1 MLGGLALFAC
11 APMPQIS
18 DNNPGEKLY
27 YQATQFLADN
37 YFGYSK
43 LNLNAE
49 IAKGRQEV
57 NKRCQDT
64 SCNLDLGRRA
74 IVQLIT
80 QLNDEHT
87 FYQDDSAYAETQR
100 ERNGEGSNSPQLG
113 VRWVYRETSKGW
125 LVLEVGLDYP
135 AASAG
140 LTRGDLIVGVNGQA
154 LPSDKNSSAD
164 ALARVIRRGQ
174 NFSMTIRRAGQTRT
188 LQATTRIIDYPWS
201 PTLKYLDDDVA
212 VLRVPDFDSQYVANE
227 THKLIARAAKTK
239 LKSIIIDL
247 RGDLGGALTQC
258 AAVTGAF
265 LGSFEAKFASRTGAF
280 IYNYDASGQISRT
293 DARGNRSTLGEVNSP
308 GVFKGGVVVVVNK
321 NSARCAEVMT
331 AQLQLR
337 KRAVVIGEP
346 TFGILNSGYRVFN
359 LMDGGALN
367 ITVLRTLDP
376 NGNPFPE
383 RIKPNFNEKDDLE
396 VLEKTARD
404 TLLERAVRLARGADA
419 QLEPGSSARR

>member
-1 MLGGLALFAC
+1 MLGLTLVAC
-11 APMPQIS
+11 APTPQIS
-18 DNNPGEKLY
+18 DNNPGEQLY
-27 YQATQFLADN
+27 YQATQFLIDN

-43 LNLNAE
+43 LNLNNE
-49 IAKGRQEV
+49 ITKGREEI

-74 IVQLIT
+74 IVKLIT

-87 FYQDDSAYAETQR
+87 FYQDDKTYAETQR

-125 LVLEVGLDYP
+125 LVLETGLDYP
-135 AASAG
+135 ATSAG
-140 LTRGDLIVGVNGQA
+140 LTRGDLVVGVNGQP
-154 LPSDKNSSAD
+154 LPGDKNSSAD

-174 NFSMTIRRAGQTRT
+174 NFTVTIRRAGQTRT
-188 LQATTRIIDYPWS
+188 LQATTRVVDYPWS
-201 PTLKYLDDDVA
+201 PTLKYSDDVA

-227 THKLIARAAKTK
+227 THKLIARAAKSK
-239 LKSIIIDL
+239 LKAIVIDL

-265 LGSFEAKFASRTGAF
+265 LGSFEARFASKTGAF
-280 IYNYDASGQISRT
+280 IYNYDASGSISRT
-293 DARGNRSTLGEVNSP
+293 DARGNRSNLGEVNSP
-308 GVFKGGVVVVVNK
+308 GVFKGNVVVMVNK

-331 AQLQLR
+331 AHLQLR

-383 RIKPNFNEKDDLE
+383 RIKPNMLEKDDLE
-396 VLEKTARD
+396 TLEKTGRD
-404 TLLERAVRLARGADA
+404 TLLERAMRLARGPDTT
-419 QLEPGSSARR
+419 LEPSPSARR